1 MTETGT
7 GQPANVKPPS
17 RPHLLRRLY
26 DWTLHWADTRY
37 GTPALL
43 LLAFAESSFFPV
55 PPDVLLIALALGRRR
70 RALYYALVCSI
81 GSVTGGVF
89 GYWLGYAA
97 WDILEPYFIPHV
109 FGQEIFDRV
118 REYYNAQ
125 AFLYLFLAGFT
136 PIPYKVFTIAAGVCA
151 IPLWILVT
159 ASVIGRSARFFLVG
173 GLIFLFGERV
183 RRLVDTYFDR
193 LLWAFLL
200 LGLLGFVALKFL

>member
-1 MTETGT
+1 MTENG
-7 GQPANVKPPS
+7 NPPS
-17 RPHLLRRLY
+17 RPHPLRRLY

-159 ASVIGRSARFFLVG
+159 ASIIGRSARFFLVG

>member
-1 MTETGT
+1 MNDNNET
-7 GQPANVKPPS
+7 PK

-26 DWTLHWADTRY
+26 DWTLHWADTPY

-43 LLAFAESSFFPV
+43 LLSFAESSFFPV
-55 PPDVLLIALALGRRR
+55 PPDVLLIALSLGRRR
-70 RALYYALVCSI
+70 RALYYALICSI
-81 GSVTGGVF
+81 GSVAGGLF
-89 GYWLGYAA
+89 GYWIGHVA
-97 WDILEPYFIPHV
+97 WDILKPYFIPYV

-118 REYYNAQ
+118 VDYYNAR

-151 IPLWILVT
+151 IPLWILLT
-159 ASVIGRSARFFLVG
+159 ASIIGRSARFFLVG

-200 LGLLGFVALKFL
+200 LGVLGFVAVKFI

>member
-1 MTETGT
+1 MNDNNET
-7 GQPANVKPPS
+7 PK

-26 DWTLHWADTRY
+26 DWTLHWADTPY

-43 LLAFAESSFFPV
+43 LLSFAESSFFPV
-55 PPDVLLIALALGRRR
+55 PPDVLLIALSLGRRR
-70 RALYYALVCSI
+70 RALYYALICSI
-81 GSVTGGVF
+81 GSVAGGLF
-89 GYWLGYAA
+89 GYWIGHVA
-97 WDILEPYFIPHV
+97 WDILKPYFIPYV

-118 REYYNAQ
+118 VDYYNAR

-151 IPLWILVT
+151 IPLWILLT
-159 ASVIGRSARFFLVG
+159 ASIIGRSARFFLVG
-173 GLIFLFGERV
+173 GLIFVFGERV

-200 LGLLGFVALKFL
+200 LGVLGFVAVKFI